1 MSVPVVLRPKRPRW
15 FAVTAA
21 IAVASLAVT
30 AAAGW
35 WRGWSPGDWWG
46 LTFGTMAAL
55 LMFLAA
61 LYPLRRRL
69 AVGPLR
75 TAQDWLQA
83 HVYGSTLAAIFVLI
97 HMGFRL
103 PGGQFGWWLFALTLW
118 TTVSGLMGV
127 VLQKWIPT
135 LVTAQLSVEVIYE
148 RIPEM
153 VAKIQS
159 EAATTVTGASDVL
172 QRFYDQ
178 QVQPA
183 IAGLTPSWSY
193 LLDVHSGR
201 DRRLATFDHIQSF
214 ITAEDKDRLAD
225 LKSLVTEKIELDAHY
240 SLQRLLRLWPVVHVP
255 PAILLL
261 AAVVA
266 HIATVWYF

>member
-1 MSVPVVLRPKRPRW
+1 
-15 FAVTAA
+15 
-21 IAVASLAVT
+21 
-30 AAAGW
+30 
-35 WRGWSPGDWWG
+35 
-46 LTFGTMAAL
+46 
-55 LMFLAA
+55 
-61 LYPLRRRL
+61 
-69 AVGPLR
+69 
-75 TAQDWLQA
+75 
-83 HVYGSTLAAIFVLI
+83 
-97 HMGFRL
+97 
-103 PGGQFGWWLFALTLW
+103 
-118 TTVSGLMGV
+118 
-127 VLQKWIPT
+127 
-135 LVTAQLSVEVIYE
+135 
-148 RIPEM
+148 
-153 VAKIQS
+153 
-159 EAATTVTGASDVL
+159 
-172 QRFYDQ
+172 
-178 QVQPA
+178 VQPA